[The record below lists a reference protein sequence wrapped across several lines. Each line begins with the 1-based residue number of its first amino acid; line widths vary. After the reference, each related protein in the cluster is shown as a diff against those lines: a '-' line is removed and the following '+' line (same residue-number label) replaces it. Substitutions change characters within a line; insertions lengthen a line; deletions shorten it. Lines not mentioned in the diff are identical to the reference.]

1 LARLLIGAAVL
12 ACSLVTAA
20 SASAQGASD
29 TILEVEEDGTIVLA
43 DGGPDWALERF
54 AMRLGVFQQ
63 TGLGFQSQAG
73 LDRWGP
79 GSEETLVFNPVMY
92 ARIAQPDGVTHDVY
106 LPVDIVTAASPDALD
121 VIASASRD
129 TETVDLDIYTR
140 VPTSD
145 DSAVTLHWGG
155 HVEEQFRSVYGG
167 TGVSYEMADDN
178 AVLTMSFDGI
188 LDILDPVQP
197 NGWDPGLTERF
208 TGSLNLS
215 LSQLLSPTTVVT
227 GSYGATA
234 QIGTIGTTWNS
245 VPYEGGDRV
254 PDLLPRH
261 RLRHALAGQLRQAVE
276 ASRTFFLV
284 GYRFYGDD
292 FGLVGHTVD
301 AQATQYLFPE
311 LSLRVSYRFH
321 TQTSAWFY
329 TERLPITVPVDSTYR
344 TADSDLSAFDA
355 HEVGGTL
362 RWYWDPRGAVT
373 ARSSYFELTYYHYER
388 TNGLSANVASLGWG
402 WEL

>member
-1 LARLLIGAAVL
+1 MQLLRISIVAL
-12 ACSLVTAA
+12 LCSATAA
-20 SASAQGASD
+20 SAQDVPADAV
-29 TILEVEEDGTIVLA
+29 LEIEDDGTLVLE
-43 DGGPDWALERF
+43 DEGPDWALERF
-54 AMRLGVFQQ
+54 AMRFGMFQQ
-63 TGLGFQSQAG
+63 TGRGFQSQAG
-73 LDRWGP
+73 PDRWGP

-167 TGVSYEMADDN
+167 IGTSYEMADDN
-178 AVLTMSFDGI
+178 AVLTVSFDGI
-188 LDILDPVQP
+188 LDVLDPVQP

-208 TGSLNLS
+208 TGSLNVS
-215 LSQLLSPTTVVT
+215 LSQLLSPTTVVI

-261 RLRHALAGQLRQAVE
+261 RLRHALAGQLRQAIE
-276 ASRTFFLV
+276 ESRTFFLV

-292 FGLVGHTVD
+292 FGIVGHTID
-301 AQATQYLFPE
+301 AQVTQYLSPE
-311 LSLRVSYRFH
+311 LSLRASYRFH
-321 TQTSAWFY
+321 AQSGAWFY
-329 TERLPITVPVDSTYR
+329 TERLPITVSIDSTYR
-344 TADSDLSAFDA
+344 TADSDMSMFDA
-355 HEVGGTL
+355 HEVGGVL

-373 ARSSYFELTYYHYER
+373 ARSSYFELSYYHYER
-388 TNGLSANVASLGWG
+388 TNGLSANIAALGWG